1 MRLPRSFR
9 APAIVALAAVIALAA
24 GAASAA
30 HAQAPDSVVAQLGLP
45 WTSDAQWLSFRGG
58 YAKSGGTNAPAT
70 GFGVGVGY
78 TRMLDQW
85 KIGPWTLF
93 KHFSLGAHV
102 HVEHFGSFGRASE
115 YSIPM
120 TVELDRHFRWTTYM
134 RPYLG
139 VGGGAYYRKF
149 YRTGEDTGQF
159 EPGGFFVM
167 GMNAPVDRQNVLGVD
182 LRYSVVDAGED
193 NPVFLNEN
201 STSGQWSLKLN
212 WALAY

>member
-1 MRLPRSFR
+1 MRLPRSLR
-9 APAIVALAAVIALAA
+9 APAIATLAAVLALAG
-24 GAASAA
+24 GAVSAA
-30 HAQAPDSVVAQLGLP
+30 RAQMPDSVRAELGQP

-58 YAKSGGTNAPAT
+58 YAKSGGTNAPSA
-70 GFGVGVGY
+70 GFGVGLGY
-78 TRMLDQW
+78 TRMLDKW
-85 KIGPWTLF
+85 KLWRWTLF
-93 KHFSLGAHV
+93 KQFSLGAHV
-102 HVEHFGSFGRASE
+102 HVEHLGSFGRAAE

-120 TVELDRHFRWTTYM
+120 TVELARHFRWSTYV
-134 RPYLG
+134 RPYVG

-159 EPGGFFVM
+159 EPGGFVVL
-167 GMNAPVDRQNVLGVD
+167 GMNAPVDGQHVLGLD

-193 NPVFLNEN
+193 NPVFVNEN